1 MNEQFLESAE
11 FYNRRYHNF
20 SSRVIL
26 PAFVLLLF
34 LLSFAFLAK
43 KELTISAGAS
53 IEPESILVNIQ
64 STSNNAIIE
73 NHLEEN
79 KVVKKG
85 QVLVKYKLEGEQAQQ
100 ATLSSQLE
108 TLKEQKGQLEL
119 LKASLESGSSQFPA
133 ADKFGYEQNFQDY
146 LNQAASLSANTEQQ
160 NATIAS
166 QNAAASNSQAELGN
180 IINETNAKIAD
191 YRAVKS
197 AIQTGASLDPTTSG
211 YEIYQAY
218 SAQVTDGSQEQ
229 LKSQYLAQVDG
240 QISQLESALSG
251 YRLQYAG
258 SGAQQAYSG
267 SLPSQLESLKAQNL
281 ARVGQEMTALEQKIM
296 EVEGNSKI
304 QAGLTQKGE
313 ILALEDGI
321 IHLNPETK
329 SSSLVPEGTLLAQLY
344 PNLVEN
350 SKVKITSYISSK
362 DISSIKEGDKVRFTT
377 VDDANKQ
384 MSLTS
389 TISSIDSSATKTE
402 KGNFFKIEVKITL
415 TKKEAATLRYGL
427 EGRLVMIT
435 GQKTYFDYYKD
446 KFLNQS

>member
-11 FYNRRYHNF
+11 FYHRRYHNF

-26 PAFVLLLF
+26 QTFVLLLF
-34 LLSFAFLAK
+34 LLAFALFAK
-43 KELTISAGAS
+43 KEITLSAGAS
-53 IEPESILVNIQ
+53 IEPKSILANIQ

-79 KVVKKG
+79 KAVKKG
-85 QVLVKYKLEGEQAQQ
+85 EVLVKYKREGEEAQQ

-133 ADKFGYEQNFQDY
+133 ADKFGYEQAFQDY
-146 LNQAASLSANTEQQ
+146 LNQAASLSANAEQQ

-166 QNAAASNSQAELGN
+166 QNAVASNSQAELGN

-191 YRAVKS
+191 YQAVKS
-197 AIQTGASLDPTTSG
+197 AIQTGASLDPATSG
-211 YEIYQAY
+211 YDIYQAY
-218 SAQVTDGSQEQ
+218 STQATDGTQEQ
-229 LKSQYLAQVDG
+229 FKSQYLAQVDS

-258 SGAQQAYSG
+258 SGAQQAYSA
-267 SLPSQLESLKAQNL
+267 SLTSQLESLKSQNL
-281 ARVGQEMTALEQKIM
+281 AKVGQEMTALDQKIL
-296 EVEGNSKI
+296 EVEGNNKI
-304 QAGLTQKGE
+304 QAGLTEKGE
-313 ILALEDGI
+313 ILAQEDGI
-321 IHLNPETK
+321 LHLNPETK
-329 SSSLVPEGTLLAQLY
+329 SSSLVPEGTRLAQLY
-344 PNLVEN
+344 PTLAEN

-384 MSLTS
+384 MTLTS
-389 TISSIDSSATKTE
+389 TISSIDTNATKTE
-402 KGNFFKIEVKITL
+402 KGNFFKIEAETTL
-415 TKKEAATLRYGL
+415 TKKEASILRYGL

-435 GQKTYFDYYKD
+435 GQKTYFNYYKD
-446 KFLNQS
+446 KFLNQE